1 MCICKAKD
9 IFNIFIQPSFKCL
22 NVVVFAKTMTTTLN
36 DNDGNIQRRKTTFR
50 LVQLWHPS
58 LQTKKKRWTR
68 QNHVNTIECRNYKR
82 QNAKI
87 ENVSECKSHINTIEC
102 KNNKL
107 QKQHKC
113 IRFVKSKIQ
122 LKMTKMP
129 KRRISKH

>member
-1 MCICKAKD
+1 MSKVQRS
-9 IFNIFIQPSFKCL
+9 NI
-22 NVVVFAKTMTTTLN
+22 
-36 DNDGNIQRRKTTFR
+36 
-50 LVQLWHPS
+50 
-58 LQTKKKRWTR
+58 QTKKKRWTR

-129 KRRISKH
+129 KRRISKHCRNQNKIECGKYKRQIY